1 MIDKLKT
8 VALAGFATLAL
19 TGAMPGIAHAQPAP
33 MQQGPGNHRPHPDQN
48 LDRRIDAILTR
59 VGATADQK
67 TQIHAIAD
75 AAKAD
80 LVPLHAEMGD
90 YRKQMRVLLGAP
102 AIDTTAIE
110 TLRAQNVQTM
120 DKISQ
125 RVTKAL
131 VDAANVLTPEQR
143 AKLPPMGMGPHRG
156 PNHQE

>member
-1 MIDKLKT
+1 MITKLKT

-19 TGAMPGIAHAQPAP
+19 TGAMPSIVHAQPAP

-48 LDRRIDAILTR
+48 LDQRIDAVLMR
-59 VGATADQK
+59 VSATADQK
-67 TQIHAIAD
+67 AKIHGIAD

-80 LVPLHAEMGD
+80 LAPLHAAMRD
-90 YRKQMRVLLGAP
+90 YHKQMRMLLSAP
-102 AIDTTAIE
+102 QIDTAAIE

-120 DKISQ
+120 DKMSQ

-131 VDAANVLTPEQR
+131 VDAANILTPEQR